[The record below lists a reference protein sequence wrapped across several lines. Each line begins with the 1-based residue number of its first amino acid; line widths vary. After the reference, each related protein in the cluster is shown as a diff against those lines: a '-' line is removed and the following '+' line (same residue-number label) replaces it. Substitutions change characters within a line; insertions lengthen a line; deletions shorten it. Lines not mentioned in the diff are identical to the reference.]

1 LKLFLSFVTPS
12 WVADLKAVASRCA
25 SCHRLVILRQFSAR
39 KAGIRMHGSWY
50 CSGRCFCSAAERE
63 ILRFGTSGSAPASHN
78 SRMPLGLNLM
88 SRGWLTAEQ
97 LKKATDEQ
105 KETGGEIG
113 EVLVRQGS
121 VSEKQVTE
129 IRSAEWG
136 CPVFTLPKHA
146 AQIGI
151 QVPSTLIRAYF
162 MIPVHYV
169 AATNL
174 LYVGFVHS
182 IEYGLLY
189 AVEQLTGCKTTP
201 CFVTPT
207 AFQSEMEHTKQLQQR
222 SAEPP
227 AKELNFEGI
236 QTPAEIGR
244 ILCDTGLQMEA
255 EEAFIGNCK
264 EYVWA
269 RLKNGHKSA
278 DLLFKVG

>member
-1 LKLFLSFVTPS
+1 
-12 WVADLKAVASRCA
+12 
-25 SCHRLVILRQFSAR
+25 
-39 KAGIRMHGSWY
+39 MHGSWY
-50 CSGRCFCSAAERE
+50 CSGRCFRSAAERE
-63 ILRFGTSGSAPASHN
+63 ILRFGNSGIEAASHS

-88 SRGWLTAEQ
+88 SRGLLTAEQ

-121 VSEKQVTE
+121 VSEKRVTE

-146 AQIGI
+146 TQIGI
-151 QVPSTLIRAYF
+151 QVPSTLIQAYS

-169 AATNL
+169 PATNML
-174 LYVGFVHS
+174 LVGFVHS

-207 AFQSEMEHTKQLQQR
+207 AFQIKMKQTKQLQEG

-227 AKELNFEGI
+227 AKELHFEGI
-236 QTPAEIGR
+236 QTPAEIAR
-244 ILCDTGLQMEA
+244 ILCDTGLEMES
-255 EEAFIGNCK
+255 EEAFIGKCK

-269 RLKNGHKSA
+269 RLKSGHKSA

>member
-1 LKLFLSFVTPS
+1 V
-12 WVADLKAVASRCA
+12 R
-25 SCHRLVILRQFSAR
+25 
-39 KAGIRMHGSWY
+39 Y
-50 CSGRCFCSAAERE
+50 
-63 ILRFGTSGSAPASHN
+63 GTSGDAPASHN

-88 SRGWLTAEQ
+88 SRGLLTAEQ

-113 EVLVRQGS
+113 EVVVRQGF

-136 CPVFTLPKHA
+136 CPVFKLPSHA
-146 AQIGI
+146 AQIEI
-151 QVPSTLIRAYF
+151 QVPSTLIRAYS

-169 AATNL
+169 ASTNL
-174 LYVGFVHS
+174 LYVGFVNS

-207 AFQSEMEHTKQLQQR
+207 AFQSEMEHTKQLQQG

-227 AKELNFEGI
+227 VKELNFEGI
-236 QTPAEIGR
+236 RTPAEIAR
-244 ILCDTGLQMEA
+244 ILCDTGLEMEA
-255 EEAFIGNCK
+255 EEAFIGKCK
-264 EYVWA
+264 EHVWA